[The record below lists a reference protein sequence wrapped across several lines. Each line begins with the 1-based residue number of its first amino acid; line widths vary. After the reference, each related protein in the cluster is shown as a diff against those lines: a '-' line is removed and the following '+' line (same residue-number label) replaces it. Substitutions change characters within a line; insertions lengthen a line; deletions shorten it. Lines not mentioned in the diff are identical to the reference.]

1 MVKIMKSSISTFYNK
16 WKKKNLIPQTIIQL
30 LCHNYDMVECKWLK
44 KKNDALDL
52 WQKVGFF
59 FKITQICKQFR

>member
-1 MVKIMKSSISTFYNK
+1 MK
-16 WKKKNLIPQTIIQL
+16 KKKNLIPQTIIQL

-59 FKITQICKQFR
+59 FKITQICKQFH